1 METEHIV
8 VLDFAENGDVNQLE
22 DFMEKTNKSFS
33 EDSLK
38 EFLY

>member
-1 METEHIV
+1 MESEHSV

-22 DFMEKTNKSFS
+22 DFMEKNNKSFS